1 MHITS
6 VDIYRTGCRVGVV
19 PLSPGVYSRYACGLY
34 LYSYILYIGNSPS
47 AMQTL
52 LKRTP
57 EKFKTSFLSNFSILL
72 TTIVLPCS
80 ILYNGWPRFERRVSH
95 YQLSLSSY

>member
-57 EKFKTSFLSNFSILL
+57 EKFKISFLFNFLILL
-72 TTIVLPCS
+72 TITGIPKINQQATGTQRTLN
-80 ILYNGWPRFERRVSH
+80 IFKQTY
-95 YQLSLSSY
+95 